1 MSTQVQHKGDNQKS
15 VAKFWRLASSLQ
27 TQSET
32 QRLIQIK
39 QGFAAVWVG
48 SLKSAFRLS
57 TPEMAALLGLSTST
71 IERRQKDKKPLDV
84 VSSERLDRVASIAA
98 LAQSVFEDQEA
109 ASRWLSTPNEGLGG
123 NAPLAQC
130 ETEIG
135 ANQVRRILHA
145 LEWGG
150 AA

>member
-1 MSTQVQHKGDNQKS
+1 M
-15 VAKFWRLASSLQ
+15 
-27 TQSET
+27 
-32 QRLIQIK
+32 
-39 QGFAAVWVG
+39 AV
-48 SLKSAFRLS
+48 
-57 TPEMAALLGLSTST
+57 LLGLSTST
-71 IERRQKDKKPLDV
+71 LERRQKDKKPLDV